1 MERGKDFAVIR
12 SDDEYVEVKK
22 ILDGEHDTALR
33 FTSQYAALSATV
45 YEDDMDGL
53 KEMISD
59 WKKINIEFEEYRP
72 PRKGKWLEGLKVDSY
87 YKKEDGVVYVGI
99 VFRGTRFTK
108 WKDWYS
114 NANWITRF
122 VPFVHNAYEQTLL
135 QINPYVEAIEK
146 YLKKGKIAME
156 GGEVKFT
163 ATGHSLGG
171 GLAQQAAYASEKIE
185 TVFAYDPSPVTGY
198 HSVNKIQREKNCMG
212 LKIYRIWEKGEVL
225 QFLRLLTKTAQKLTF
240 KPNINP
246 RIVEVRFDF
255 MVNMGPINQHSMAT
269 LAIFLRDVEQGGG

>member
-1 MERGKDFAVIR
+1 MEARKNFAIIR

-22 ILDGEHDTALR
+22 ILNGEHDTALR

-45 YEDDMDGL
+45 YEDDTDGL

-59 WKKINIEFEEYRP
+59 WKKINIKFEEYRP

-122 VPFVHNAYEQTLL
+122 VPFVHNAYKQTLL
-135 QINPYVEAIEK
+135 QVNPYVEAIEE
-146 YLKKGKIAME
+146 YLKKIAME
-156 GGEVKFT
+156 EGEVKFT

-185 TVFAYDPSPVTGY
+185 
-198 HSVNKIQREKNCMG
+198 
-212 LKIYRIWEKGEVL
+212 L
-225 QFLRLLTKTAQKLTF
+225 
-240 KPNINP
+240 
-246 RIVEVRFDF
+246 
-255 MVNMGPINQHSMAT
+255 
-269 LAIFLRDVEQGGG
+269 